1 MTLQCITFE
10 CFRQKWSFYS
20 LLNLQFS
27 SNLSAGI
34 KWACKNFANDNLF
47 TNYCLSSLC
56 SISSLSGTP
65 LDSKVSASYIRFL
78 IPFVNFDE
86 KIQKYIFLFF
96 KVIEDGNWLSEV
108 KDLNRRFTAL
118 PPIDMGKK
126 IKGNGAMAFTID

>member
-1 MTLQCITFE
+1 M
-10 CFRQKWSFYS
+10 
-20 LLNLQFS
+20 
-27 SNLSAGI
+27 
-34 KWACKNFANDNLF
+34 
-47 TNYCLSSLC
+47 
-56 SISSLSGTP
+56 
-65 LDSKVSASYIRFL
+65 DSKVSASYIRFL